1 MKWSLVY
8 YNSQT
13 KTHIDNVKCLYQKI
27 RNISLKYVIFKNK
40 LVQKGEITQ
49 NMQEEKIK
57 TKNQLSETKRPQ

>member
-13 KTHIDNVKCLYQKI
+13 TTHIDNVKCLYQKI